1 MEKKSCQH
9 NTRPFKQVDAFTVM
23 LSSFDKEIF
32 SLSRQPA
39 AQNLLKTCLVFCSN
53 PFSSSECE
61 NIFIVLNDGQVN
73 DQAGVVTVYFLEK
86 Q

>member
-1 MEKKSCQH
+1 MPSLPLTK
-9 NTRPFKQVDAFTVM
+9 RF
-23 LSSFDKEIF
+23 F

-61 NIFIVLNDGQVN
+61 NIFIVLNDGQIN
-73 DQAGVVTVYFLEK
+73 DQAGVVKVYFLEK
-86 Q
+86 QKVMFGKGRKTNNLYNVM